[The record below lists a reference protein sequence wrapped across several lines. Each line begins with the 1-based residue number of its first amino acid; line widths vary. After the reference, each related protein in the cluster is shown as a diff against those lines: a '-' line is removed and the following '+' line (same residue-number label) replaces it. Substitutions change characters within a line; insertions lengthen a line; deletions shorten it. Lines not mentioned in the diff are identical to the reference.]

1 MCDDQV
7 RVTEIFHLCWE
18 HFESFLA
25 ILKSLFIAD
34 AVVAFG
40 VWKILSQGWYCSSVA
55 ETLPRCAGS

>member
-34 AVVAFG
+34 AVVAG
-40 VWKILSQGWYCSSVA
+40 IWCVEDPLSGLV
-55 ETLPRCAGS
+55 L